1 MNDWGAHRIGR
12 NSYRPSKA
20 EPPADPP
27 GPRKPSLR
35 KYTWVRCD
43 HDTLKSD
50 LWGLVA
56 EMAGSERPVVEAFVQ
71 RLEIFANGNQPRGSV
86 LGFNVAAL
94 AVTWRCDK
102 EELAR
107 IYAALEHH
115 DVAWLDQDHIVTFW
129 ARNPDEED
137 PSSPARSKRYR
148 DRRRIVENGQ
158 RRGFTEAAILAEL
171 EAAGLGYPPSRVVTR
186 DAVTVTARAEQTRQT
201 AKRAETEIA
210 GVFPSRPVDN
220 DASGVTQQN
229 PATGLVDNSA
239 AELSGETAGLAIE
252 ELAQDDAISTEALA
266 WLGSEAV
273 RIVVERMVVPP
284 TRAAT
289 LIERWGRDLEGDVAA
304 MVRIIAG
311 ADEANL
317 MGARFHVTVS
327 DQVQRHLRTARHGPS
342 LHLPPVLSRE
352 GGMPAAARG
361 QPAAESPGSI
371 EPASEAEPAERRKA
385 ANE

>member
-1 MNDWGAHRIGR
+1 MTGWSQH
-12 NSYRPSKA
+12 RPSNG
-20 EPPADPP
+20 PRGPARAGPDDPP
-27 GPRKPSLR
+27 GIRKPSLR

-43 HDTLKSD
+43 HDMLKSD

-94 AVTWRCDK
+94 AVTWRRDK

-129 ARNPDEED
+129 GRNPDEED

-158 RRGFTEAAILAEL
+158 RRGLTEAAILAEL

-186 DAVTVTARAEQTRQT
+186 DAVTVTARAEQTIQP
-201 AKRAETEIA
+201 AKGAEPEIA
-210 GVFPSRPVDN
+210 GVFPARDVMP
-220 DASGVTQQN
+220 QN
-229 PATGLVDNSA
+229 PATGPVDNSA
-239 AELSGETAGLAIE
+239 DEPGGETSGLAME
-252 ELAQDDAISTEALA
+252 EVSQDDAISTEALA

-327 DQVQRHLRTARHGPS
+327 DQVQRHLRTVRHGPS

-352 GGMPAAARG
+352 GGLPAPAKT
-361 QPAAESPGSI
+361 QPAAESPVT
-371 EPASEAEPAERRKA
+371 EPAAEASPPERRKA